1 MSLREEYHTLWNW
14 LLDRG
19 TILATFIINFFL
31 ATIVALVLV
40 ALHFYLKLWRFLS
53 KQEYQRKI

>member
-1 MSLREEYHTLWNW
+1 MSLREEYNTLWNW

-40 ALHFYLKLWRFLS
+40 TLHFYLKLWG
-53 KQEYQRKI
+53 KY